1 MEFFD
6 FSSYDWDTWT
16 TFLKENWLILLIALI
31 ALFLVIRIVKTIIKW
46 AIVAIIVIGI
56 VLYSGY
62 TLEDVKEIGS
72 KVMDTSIDELKELG
86 SKVSESV
93 KQEAVNAM
101 MGEAQDATYT
111 LEEDGTY
118 TVETKKIKLKGET
131 GAGQVY
137 VSVHGA
143 PYIKLQLDEAI
154 QGFIEQSKSNN

>member
-1 MEFFD
+1 MDFFD

-16 TFLKENWLILLIALI
+16 TFLEENWLILLIALI

-101 MGEAQDATYT
+101 MGEAQDAQYT
-111 LEEDGTY
+111 LEKDGAY
-118 TVETKKIKLKGET
+118 MVETKNVKLKGEV
-131 GAGQVY
+131 GADEVY

-143 PYIKLQLDEAI
+143 PYIMLQLDETIMA
-154 QGFIEQSKSNN
+154 FIEQSKSNS